1 MSTTLSL
8 PLLQSVRIAS
18 PCPARWDQMT
28 GDDAKRYC
36 GECHLHVYNLSAMK
50 AADAEALLANAAAS
64 GERLCGA
71 FYRRADGTIL
81 TSDCPVGVSLARRAA
96 RRAGAIAIA
105 ALSMIFATGAWA
117 VRRQYIR
124 DNPEPVQT
132 KGEMVFSPGTAA
144 IELTAFE
151 PMRTVARW
159 LTPKRAP
166 AMPMPGR
173 MIMGDVA
180 LPTAPSAGAP
190 GTGGVQ

>member
-1 MSTTLSL
+1 
-8 PLLQSVRIAS
+8 
-18 PCPARWDQMT
+18 
-28 GDDAKRYC
+28 
-36 GECHLHVYNLSAMK
+36 HVYNLSAMK
-50 AADAEALLANAAAS
+50 AVDAEALLAKASAS

-96 RRAGAIAIA
+96 RRVGAIAIA

-117 VRRQYIR
+117 TRRQHIR

-132 KGEMVFSPGTAA
+132 KGQIAFSPGTET
-144 IELTAFE
+144 IDLTAFE

-166 AMPMPGR
+166 VRPVPGR
-173 MIMGDVA
+173 MIMGDVGI
-180 LPTAPSAGAP
+180 PTAPSAGAP
-190 GTGGVQ
+190 ATGGAQ